1 MSRAERTA
9 NLFAVVIPFVAFAA
23 AVVLLWRRAVGPV
36 DLALLGGMYLVTA
49 IGITVG
55 YHRLL
60 THKSFETRPW
70 LRYGF
75 AVLGSMAIQG
85 PVLDWVADHRKHH
98 AFTDKDGDPH
108 SPHGHES
115 WWRGLLYAHMGWLLD
130 TQGQATKRQFA
141 RDLLADPGMRRIN
154 RLFPWL
160 ALAGLLIPFALGW
173 LISGTLAGGL
183 TGFVWGGLV
192 RVFFVHHVTWSV
204 NSICHF
210 LGTRRYATDDHSTNV
225 LWLALPSLGESFH
238 HNHHAFPKSAK
249 HGLRWYEVDLS
260 GAFIALLERLGLAR
274 EVTRVEPEHERRRRA
289 AAVEPREQDRLVA

>member
-1 MSRAERTA
+1 MSRAERVA
-9 NLFAVVIPFVAFAA
+9 NLAAVVIPFVAFGVAIGM
-23 AVVLLWRRAVGPV
+23 LWQRAVGPL
-36 DLALLGGMYLVTA
+36 DLALFAGMYLLTA

-60 THKSFETRPW
+60 THKSFETLPGVK
-70 LRYGF
+70 YAF

-98 AFTDKDGDPH
+98 AFTDKEGDPH

-141 RDLLADPGMRRIN
+141 RDLLEDPGMRRIN
-154 RLFPWL
+154 RVFPWL
-160 ALAGLLIPFALGW
+160 ALGGLLVPFALGW

-183 TGFVWGGLV
+183 TGLVWGGLV

-204 NSICHF
+204 NSVCHF

-249 HGLRWYEVDLS
+249 HGLRWYEIDLS
-260 GAFIALLERLGLAR
+260 GAFIGLLEKVGLAR
-274 EVTRVEPEHERRRRA
+274 DVTRVEPELERRRQA
-289 AAVEPREQDRLVA
+289 A